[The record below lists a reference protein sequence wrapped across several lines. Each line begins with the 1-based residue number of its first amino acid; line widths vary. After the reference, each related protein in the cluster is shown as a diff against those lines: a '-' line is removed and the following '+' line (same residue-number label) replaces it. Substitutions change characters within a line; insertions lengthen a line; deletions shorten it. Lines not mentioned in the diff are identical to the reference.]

1 MAAITQQKADLKHII
16 RERVMRAYDAAMPED
31 KRHLMQATLNQLLA
45 AMTLGQLREWHQ
57 AMVVREMI
65 REATDDTPMHEVS
78 QTERAPADRQ
88 GS

>member
-45 AMTLGQLREWHQ
+45 AMTLGQLRQWHQ
-57 AMVVREMI
+57 ALVI
-65 REATDDTPMHEVS
+65 RALIGEDDDTPMHEVS